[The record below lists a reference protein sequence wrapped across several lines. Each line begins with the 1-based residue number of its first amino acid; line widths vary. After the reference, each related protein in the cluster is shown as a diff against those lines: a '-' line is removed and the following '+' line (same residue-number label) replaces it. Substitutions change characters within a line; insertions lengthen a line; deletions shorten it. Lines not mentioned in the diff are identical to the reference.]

1 MLDVGRPHA
10 GPIKFR
16 FNKTQL
22 GLKRPLRRWPHADR
36 HSRTTT
42 VWRAE
47 RKAEIE
53 RHCSHEEC
61 FSGDGAVV
69 SYLNNVRR
77 PKETTM
83 KLCREAVDDAADRG
97 WTRKFV
103 QEPPDRK
110 DVAAPDDLSIVLG
123 FTQMLSGGNEDEA
136 SDLATDHGWLDAGG
150 QLTAAGDQL
159 ARALLQQNGTRTIFR
174 VW

>member
-22 GLKRPLRRWPHADR
+22 GLKRPLQRWPHADR
-36 HSRTTT
+36 HSRATT

-53 RHCSHEEC
+53 RHCLYEEC

-69 SYLNNVRR
+69 SYLNITCT
-77 PKETTM
+77 KG
-83 KLCREAVDDAADRG
+83 ADDMSDHDEWISYSQWG
-97 WTRKFV
+97 MFTLERKSS
-103 QEPPDRK
+103 R
-110 DVAAPDDLSIVLG
+110 
-123 FTQMLSGGNEDEA
+123 
-136 SDLATDHGWLDAGG
+136 
-150 QLTAAGDQL
+150 
-159 ARALLQQNGTRTIFR
+159 
-174 VW
+174 